1 MGSPASLPSPP
12 MSSPRARPISR
23 EAVRAD
29 RNAGDPEHTDDS
41 DIAVREGPDGFGV
54 DDGRD
59 SALSAYLPERWR
71 GARVDPGRAGL
82 LGLCGVGFIVLLVAG
97 YAMLRDSPAV
107 APVPALPV
115 VQSVTES
122 SVTPPSATEPS
133 VPEPPT
139 RIVVSVVGLVVS
151 SGLIDLPPGARVA
164 DAIAAAGG
172 VLDGADMLAL
182 NLAAKV
188 ADGEQIVVGV
198 LPPEGRPVVS
208 GTVRDSAAPPGP
220 GSSNDP
226 DTAAQPGSAEN
237 PAAGSTALV
246 NLNTATLAELDALDG
261 VGPVTAANI
270 VAWREVNGKFGDVGQ
285 LAEVDGIGP
294 VRLEKLRT
302 QVTV

>member
-1 MGSPASLPSPP
+1 

-23 EAVRAD
+23 EAVRVD
-29 RNAGDPEHTDDS
+29 RATDDHEYADDS
-41 DIAVREGPDGFGV
+41 DSAVRDGPERLGF
-54 DDGRD
+54 DDGHD

-71 GARVDPGRAGL
+71 GARMDPGRTGL
-82 LGLCGVGFIVLLVAG
+82 LGLCGVGLIVLLVAG
-97 YAMLRDSPAV
+97 YAMLRDSPQV

-115 VQSVTES
+115 VQPVSDSQST
-122 SVTPPSATEPS
+122 PSATEPS
-133 VPEPPT
+133 VPEPPS

-151 SGLIDLPPGARVA
+151 SGLVNLPPGARVA

-172 VLDGADMLAL
+172 VLEGADMLAL

-188 ADGEQIVVGV
+188 SDGDQIIVGV

-208 GTVRDSAAPPGP
+208 GTVRDSAASSGP
-220 GSSNDP
+220 GSANGP
-226 DTAAQPGSAEN
+226 DSVDQPGSAEDS
-237 PAAGSTALV
+237 ATGSTALV
-246 NLNTATLAELDALDG
+246 NLNTATVAELDALDG

-270 VAWREVNGKFGDVGQ
+270 VAWREVNGKFGDIGQ

-294 VRLEKLRT
+294 VRLEKLRP